1 MTTDRRPRIVPA
13 DVAGI
18 AEAVALLRAG
28 DIVAFPTETVYGL
41 GGNALDPAAV
51 ARIFEAKGR
60 PAHNPLI
67 VHLPDA
73 AAARALAAGWPEQ
86 AERLGRRWWPGPLT
100 LVLPRAACV
109 PDIVTAGGGTVAL
122 RVPAHPA
129 AQALLRAAGVPLAAP
144 SANRSGEVSPTTAA
158 HVARGLAGR
167 IPLVL
172 DGGATN
178 VGIEST
184 VLDLSG
190 PMPVLLRPGM
200 ISRAELEREI
210 GPVGAPGRAPLPEE
224 PRPSPGML
232 DRHYAPRAPL
242 HLLQSELDAGE
253 LARAVHAR
261 GERVGAV
268 TFGGP
273 PPDADEVILLPAD
286 PEGYARGLYGALHRL
301 DELGVALI
309 LAVPPPGEARWDAV
323 RDRLRRAA
331 HHSP

>member
-1 MTTDRRPRIVPA
+1 MTTEPRPRIVPA
-13 DVAGI
+13 DAAGI
-18 AEAVALLRAG
+18 AEAAALLRAG
-28 DIVAFPTETVYGL
+28 ELVAFPTETVYGL
-41 GGNALDPAAV
+41 GGNALDPTAV
-51 ARIFEAKGR
+51 ARIYEAKGR
-60 PAHNPLI
+60 PEYNPLI
-67 VHLPDA
+67 VHLADA
-73 AAARALAAGWPEQ
+73 AGARALATRWPEP
-86 AERLGRRWWPGPLT
+86 AERLSRRWWPGPLT
-100 LVLPRAACV
+100 LVLPRAAGI

-210 GPVGAPGRAPLPEE
+210 GPVGTPGREPPREG

-232 DRHYAPRAPL
+232 ERHYAPRAPL
-242 HLLQSELDAGE
+242 RLVPGAQDAVE

-268 TFGGP
+268 TLGDP
-273 PPDADEVILLPAD
+273 LPDADDVIRLPPE

-309 LAVPPPGEARWDAV
+309 LAVAPPADARWDAV

-331 HHSP
+331 HPLP

>member
-1 MTTDRRPRIVPA
+1 MTTEPRPRIVPA
-13 DVAGI
+13 DAAGI
-18 AEAVALLRAG
+18 AEAAALLRAG
-28 DIVAFPTETVYGL
+28 ELVAFPTETVYGL

-51 ARIFEAKGR
+51 ARIYEAKGR
-60 PAHNPLI
+60 PEYNPLI
-67 VHLPDA
+67 VHLADA
-73 AAARALAAGWPEQ
+73 AGARALATRWPEP
-86 AERLGRRWWPGPLT
+86 AERLSRRWWPGPLT
-100 LVLPRAACV
+100 LVLPRAAGI

-210 GPVGAPGRAPLPEE
+210 GPVGTPGREPPREG

-232 DRHYAPRAPL
+232 ERHYAPRAPL
-242 HLLQSELDAGE
+242 RLVPGAQDAVE

-268 TFGGP
+268 TLGDP
-273 PPDADEVILLPAD
+273 LPDADDVIRLPPE

-309 LAVPPPGEARWDAV
+309 LAVAPPVDARWDAV

-331 HHSP
+331 HPLP

>member
-1 MTTDRRPRIVPA
+1 MTTDRRPRVVPA
-13 DVAGI
+13 DAAGI
-18 AEAVALLRAG
+18 AEAAALLRAG

-73 AAARALAAGWPEQ
+73 AGARALAASWPEQ

-129 AQALLRAAGVPLAAP
+129 ALALLRAAGVPLAAP

-158 HVARGLAGR
+158 HVVRSLAGR

-190 PMPVLLRPGM
+190 PTPVLLRPGV

-210 GPVGAPGRAPLPEE
+210 GPVGTPGPAQRDEE

-242 HLLQSELDAGE
+242 HLLPPEQDAGG

-273 PPDADEVILLPAD
+273 PPDADEVILLPAE

-309 LAVPPPGEARWDAV
+309 LAVAPPADPRWDAV

-331 HHSP
+331 HP

>member
-1 MTTDRRPRIVPA
+1 MTTDRRPRVVPA
-13 DVAGI
+13 DAAGI
-18 AEAVALLRAG
+18 AEAAALLRAG

-41 GGNALDPAAV
+41 GGNALDPMAV
-51 ARIFEAKGR
+51 ARIYEAKGR

-73 AAARALAAGWPEQ
+73 AAARCLAATWPEP

-172 DGGATN
+172 DGGATD

-190 PMPVLLRPGM
+190 PVPVLLRPGM

-210 GPVGAPGRAPLPEE
+210 GPVEVPGRTRLHDE

-232 DRHYAPRAPL
+232 ERHYAPRAPL
-242 HLLQSELDAGE
+242 HLLDAE
-253 LARAVHAR
+253 QDAARLIRAVRAR
-261 GERVGAV
+261 GGRVGAV
-268 TFGGP
+268 TLGGP
-273 PPDADEVILLPAD
+273 PPDADEVIPLPAD
-286 PEGYARGLYGALHRL
+286 ADRYARGLYGALHRL

-309 LAVPPPGEARWDAV
+309 LAVAPPPDPRWDAV

-331 HHSP
+331 HPAP

>member
-13 DVAGI
+13 DATGI

-73 AAARALAAGWPEQ
+73 AAARALAASWPEQ

-109 PDIVTAGGGTVAL
+109 PDIVTAGGPTVAL

-190 PMPVLLRPGM
+190 PMPVLLRAGM
-200 ISRAELEREI
+200 ISRAELERDI
-210 GPVGAPGRAPLPEE
+210 GPVATPGRAERDEE

-242 HLLQSELDAGE
+242 HLLQSERDGGE

-268 TFGGP
+268 TFGSP
-273 PPDADEVILLPAD
+273 PPDADEVILLPAE

-301 DELGVALI
+301 DELGVAVI
-309 LAVPPPGEARWDAV
+309 LAVTPPGEAQWDAV